1 MDISD
6 PNVAYIAAVF
16 FSGLV
21 AGFFNVVAGGGSLLT
36 LPVLIF
42 LGLPTAVANA
52 TNRVGI
58 LLQNVV
64 ATATFR
70 RQGLLDAGLGLRL
83 MLAAAPG
90 AALGALVAVEMD
102 DRLFRWVLAAIMLL
116 VLVSIIHRR
125 RRSGSGGTPASAAG
139 QRHPLALYASFFFVG
154 FHSGFIQAG
163 VGFVIIAAL
172 GSFGGLGLVRSN
184 GIKVM
189 CILMIQ
195 AIALVIFAALGNVHW
210 VWGLTLAAGTMIGGW
225 AGVRWQVKKGEVWVY
240 RILIGAIIVLA
251 LMLLFYD
258 GKSSREP
265 EEPVDA
271 VRQSSL
277 IR

>member
-1 MDISD
+1 MEISD
-6 PNVAYIAAVF
+6 PNLAYIAAVF

-42 LGLPTAVANA
+42 LGLPAATANA

-70 RQGLLDAGLGLRL
+70 RRGLLDVRLGLRL

-90 AALGALVAVEMD
+90 AVLGALMAVEMD
-102 DRLFRWVLAAIMLL
+102 DRLFRWVLAGIMLL
-116 VLVSIIHRR
+116 VLVSLIRR
-125 RRSGSGGTPASAAG
+125 RRHPGPGGAPAAAARP
-139 QRHPLALYASFFFVG
+139 QHPLALYASFFFVG

-172 GSFGGLGLVRSN
+172 NSFGGLGLVRSN

-189 CILMIQ
+189 SILMIQ
-195 AIALVIFAALGNVHW
+195 AIALGIFAALGSVNW
-210 VWGLTLAAGTMIGGW
+210 VWGLTLAAGTMLGGW
-225 AGVRWQVKKGEVWVY
+225 AGVRWQVIKGELWVY
-240 RILIGAIIVLA
+240 RILVGAIIAFA

-258 GKSSREP
+258 
-265 EEPVDA
+265 
-271 VRQSSL
+271 
-277 IR
+277 

>member
-1 MDISD
+1 MEFINHDLGLTAI
-6 PNVAYIAAVF
+6 VF

-42 LGLPTAVANA
+42 LGLPAAAANA

-64 ATATFR
+64 ASSTFR
-70 RQGLLDAGLGLRL
+70 RQGLLETGLGFRL

-90 AALGALVAVEMD
+90 AVLGTLVAVDMN
-102 DRLFRWVLAAIMLL
+102 DRLFRWVLAGVMLL
-116 VLVSIIHRR
+116 VLVSIIRR
-125 RRSGSGGTPASAAG
+125 RRSSGPGSSSGEPVG

-172 GSFGGLGLVRSN
+172 TSFSGMGLVRSN
-184 GIKVM
+184 GVKVLT
-189 CILMIQ
+189 ILMIQ
-195 AIALVIFAALGNVHW
+195 VISLGIFAALGNVHW
-210 VWGLTLAAGTMIGGW
+210 LWGLTLASGTMIGGW
-225 AGVRWQVKKGEVWVY
+225 IGVRWQVKNGEVWVH
-240 RILIGAIIVLA
+240 RILVVSIVVFAIK
-251 LMLLFYD
+251 LLW
-258 GKSSREP
+258 
-265 EEPVDA
+265 
-271 VRQSSL
+271 
-277 IR
+277 